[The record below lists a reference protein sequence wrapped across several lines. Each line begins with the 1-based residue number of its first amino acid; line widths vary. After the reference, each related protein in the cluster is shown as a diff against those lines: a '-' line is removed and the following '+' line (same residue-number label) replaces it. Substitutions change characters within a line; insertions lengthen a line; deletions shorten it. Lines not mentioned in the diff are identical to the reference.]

1 MAIIILGMFTSCAT
15 SGMLKPSVGDRTL
28 VITTLDLFA
37 QTESPKNGKNWSGD
51 WEFRRDRLEMID
63 NALRDLRPDIA
74 VFQNSMKRIGSVSES
89 DELILKAG
97 ALPRYEWQDASIQQ
111 LPDSGEERSLAVA
124 VLRPGT
130 VAFSAKGDPQSYWP
144 LGADGHVAIFVIT
157 NFGSPITLIN
167 ILMPSR
173 RDQLGLW
180 TSFVKDRI
188 SEIIESKYACP
199 ERTIVAGYLP
209 EEIYGQAANDRKLS
223 VLLKDTSI
231 GFCQN
236 AVRCQTATMSNEIF
250 AVTRP
255 DADGGQLDRILVH
268 QSAQIQGANLVFNT
282 SREID
287 RYRDSYH
294 IKTIWP
300 GQRFGWLAKIRLA
313 ECNSSKQ

>member
-1 MAIIILGMFTSCAT
+1 MTIITLSILASCAT
-15 SGMLKPSVGDRTL
+15 SGIVNSSVGDRTL
-28 VITTLDLFA
+28 VISTLDLFA
-37 QTESPKNGKNWSGD
+37 QTDSPRNGKNWTGD

-63 NALRDLRPDIA
+63 NALRDLRPDIT
-74 VFQNSMKRIGSVSES
+74 VFQNSMKRVGSVSES

-97 ALPRYEWQDASIQQ
+97 ALPRYEWQDAPIQQ

-130 VAFSAKGDPQSYWP
+130 VVFSAKSDTQTYWP
-144 LGADGHVAIFVIT
+144 LGADGHVAIFVIS
-157 NFGSPITLIN
+157 NFGTPITLIN

-188 SEIIESKYACP
+188 SEIIDSKFACP
-199 ERTIVAGYLP
+199 ERTIVAGFLP
-209 EEIYGQAANDRKLS
+209 EEIYSQSASERNLS
-223 VLLKDTSI
+223 TLLKDTSI

-236 AVRCQTATMSNEIF
+236 AVRCQTGTMSNEIF

-268 QSAQIQGANLVFNT
+268 PPLSNRKANQKFKL
-282 SREID
+282 
-287 RYRDSYH
+287 
-294 IKTIWP
+294 K
-300 GQRFGWLAKIRLA
+300 L
-313 ECNSSKQ
+313 